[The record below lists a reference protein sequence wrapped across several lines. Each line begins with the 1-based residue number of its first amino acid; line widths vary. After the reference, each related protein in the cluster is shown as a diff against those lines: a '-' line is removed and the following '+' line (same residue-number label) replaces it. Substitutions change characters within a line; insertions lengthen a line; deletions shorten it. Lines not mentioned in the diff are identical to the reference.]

1 MFNRSVVLHIRF
13 GVFQRQASKLE
24 YTFSI
29 MVEFLCSFELEALIF
44 KMVIFI
50 NFAGLVPWIT
60 VQYICET
67 KIPWLLSSIG
77 LSALL
82 ATSPLWV
89 EARSSS
95 SYRPRQRKPP
105 TPIDSNIDTS
115 CLPLNVSPC
124 NMSRFDNSLSIS
136 AYPFLLSAQLPLQ
149 QFKKSLKLLLKM
161 VMQINMAIY

>member
-1 MFNRSVVLHIRF
+1 
-13 GVFQRQASKLE
+13 
-24 YTFSI
+24 
-29 MVEFLCSFELEALIF
+29 
-44 KMVIFI
+44 MVIFI
-50 NFAGLVPWIT
+50 NFVLVWYHGLR
-60 VQYICET
+60 YSICET
-67 KIPWLLSSIG
+67 KTPWLLSSIG

-124 NMSRFDNSLSIS
+124 NILMSRFDNSLSIS
-136 AYPFLLSAQLPLQ
+136 AYPFLLSTQLPLQ
-149 QFKKSLKLLLKM
+149 LLKKSLKLLLKM